1 MNTMKKLLYT
11 LFAATLIINITG
23 AQTPVPAKPQAKPIA
38 LTGGVAHLGN
48 GQVIQNS
55 IVAFDKGKLTIVADA
70 TTTKVDLAG
79 FEVINIT
86 GKHVY
91 PGFILPNSQV
101 GLQEVSSIRAMNDFT
116 ERGEMNPN
124 VRSQISY
131 NTDTEYTPSFRFNGV
146 LLAEATPTGGTI
158 SGTSSV
164 MEMDGWNWEDAT
176 HSVDVAVH
184 MNWPVLMRRQ
194 FDFNTFTF
202 AESANTDYD
211 KQVTDLER
219 FFGEAL
225 SYGALATKETN
236 LKFEAMQGLFD
247 GKKTLMLHA
256 NNPKEIVES
265 IRFAQRSGVKRITI
279 VGGTGALWVAD
290 FLKENKI
297 PVILPSTHNLP
308 NRTDDDVDLPYKLP
322 HLLTQAGVMVSLMDD
337 GALHG
342 ARNLGFYAGTAAA
355 YGMAKEDALKTITS
369 NTAKAL
375 GIDNRVGTLEVGKDA
390 TLFVSNGDALDYR
403 GNVLTHAFISGKL
416 MTLPGNQQELY
427 ERYSRKYGQ
436 MK

>member
-1 MNTMKKLLYT
+1 MKKSLYILVLT
-11 LFAATLIINITG
+11 IFTMNIVS

-38 LTGGVAHLGN
+38 LMGGVAHVGN

-55 IVAFDKGKLTIVADA
+55 LITFDKGKLTGVADA
-70 TTTKVDLAG
+70 TVVKMDLAG
-79 FEVINIT
+79 YEVINIS

-101 GLQEVSSIRAMNDFT
+101 GLQEVSSIRAMNDNA
-116 ERGEMNPN
+116 ERGQMNPN

-131 NTDTEYTPSFRFNGV
+131 NTDTEYTPTFRFNGV
-146 LLAEATPTGGTI
+146 LLAESTPTGGTI
-158 SGTSSV
+158 SGSSSL

-176 HSVDVAVH
+176 VAADIAVH
-184 MNWPVLMRRQ
+184 MNWPSIMSRQ
-194 FDFNTFTF
+194 FDVNTFSF
-202 AESANTDYD
+202 NESANANYE
-211 KQVTDLER
+211 KQVTEITQ
-219 FFGEAL
+219 FFSEAL
-225 SYGALATKETN
+225 TYGALTTKETN

-265 IRFAQRSGVKRITI
+265 IRFAQRSGVKRITL
-279 VGGTGALWVAD
+279 VGGTGAYWVAD
-290 FLKENKI
+290 FLKESKI

-308 NRTDDDVDLPYKLP
+308 ARADEDIDMPYKLP
-322 HLLTQAGVMVSLMDD
+322 HLLTQAGVTVSLMHD

-342 ARNLGFYAGTAAA
+342 GRNLGFYAGTAAA
-355 YGMAKEDALKTITS
+355 YGMSKEDALKTITS

-403 GNVLTHAFISGKL
+403 GNVLTHAFINGKL
-416 MTLPGNQQELY
+416 MTLTGNQQELY

>member
-1 MNTMKKLLYT
+1 MKKSLYILVLT
-11 LFAATLIINITG
+11 IFMMNVVS

-38 LTGGVAHLGN
+38 LMGGVAHVGN

-55 IVAFDKGKLTIVADA
+55 VITFDKGKLTGVADA
-70 TTTKVDLAG
+70 TVVKMDLAG
-79 FEVINIT
+79 YEVINIS

-101 GLQEVSSIRAMNDFT
+101 GLQEVSSIRAMNDNA
-116 ERGEMNPN
+116 ERGQMNPN

-131 NTDTEYTPSFRFNGV
+131 NTDTEYTPTFRFNGV
-146 LLAEATPTGGTI
+146 LLAESTPTGGTI
-158 SGTSSV
+158 SGSSSL

-176 HSVDVAVH
+176 VAADIAVH
-184 MNWPVLMRRQ
+184 MNWPSIMSRQ
-194 FDFNTFTF
+194 FDFNTFNF
-202 AESANTDYD
+202 NESANANYE
-211 KQVTDLER
+211 KQVTEITQ
-219 FFGEAL
+219 FFSEAL
-225 SYGALATKETN
+225 AYGALTTKETN

-265 IRFAQRSGVKRITI
+265 IRFAQRSGVKRITL
-279 VGGTGALWVAD
+279 VGGTGAYWVAD
-290 FLKENKI
+290 FLKESKI

-308 NRTDDDVDLPYKLP
+308 NRADEDVDMPYKLP
-322 HLLTQAGVMVSLMDD
+322 HLLTQAGVAVSLMDD

-342 ARNLGFYAGTAAA
+342 GRNLGFYAGTAAA
-355 YGMAKEDALKTITS
+355 YGMSKEDALKTITS

-375 GIDNRVGTLEVGKDA
+375 GIDNRLGTLEVGKDA

-403 GNVLTHAFISGKL
+403 GNVLTHAFINGKL

>member
-1 MNTMKKLLYT
+1 MKKIIYILLST
-11 LFAATLIINITG
+11 MFLTNIAG

-38 LTGGVAHLGN
+38 LTGGVAHIGN
-48 GQVIQNS
+48 GLVIQNS
-55 IVAFDKGKLTIVADA
+55 VITFDKGKLTAVADA
-70 TTTKVDLAG
+70 TVVKVDLSG
-79 FEVINIT
+79 FEVINIS

-101 GLQEVSSIRAMNDFT
+101 GLQEVSSIRAMNDNA
-116 ERGEMNPN
+116 ERGQMNPN

-131 NTDTEYTPSFRFNGV
+131 NTDTEYTPTFRFNGV
-146 LLAEATPTGGTI
+146 LLAESTPTGGTI

-176 HSVDVAVH
+176 VAADIAIH
-184 MNWPVLMRRQ
+184 MNWPSIMSRQ
-194 FDFNTFTF
+194 FDFNTFSF
-202 AESANTDYD
+202 NESANPNYE
-211 KQVTDLER
+211 KQVTEITQ
-219 FFGEAL
+219 FFSEAL
-225 SYGALATKETN
+225 SYGSLTSKETN

-247 GKKTLMLHA
+247 GKKTLMLHT

-265 IRFAQRSGVKRITI
+265 VRFAQRNGVKRITI
-279 VGGTGALWVAD
+279 VGGTGAYWVAD

-308 NRTDDDVDLPYKLP
+308 ARADEDIDMPYKLP
-322 HLLTQAGVMVSLMDD
+322 HLLTQAGVTVSLMDD

-342 ARNLGFYAGTAAA
+342 GRNLGFYAGTAAA
-355 YGMAKEDALKTITS
+355 YGMSKEDALKTITS

-403 GNVLTHAFISGKL
+403 GNVLSHAFISGKL

-427 ERYSRKYGQ
+427 ERYSKKYGQ

>member
-1 MNTMKKLLYT
+1 LVLTIFMMNVVS
-11 LFAATLIINITG
+11 

-38 LTGGVAHLGN
+38 LMGGVAHVGN

-55 IVAFDKGKLTIVADA
+55 VITFDKGKLTGVADA
-70 TTTKVDLAG
+70 TVVKMDLAG
-79 FEVINIT
+79 YEVINIS

-101 GLQEVSSIRAMNDFT
+101 GLQEVSSIRAMNDNA
-116 ERGEMNPN
+116 ERGQMNPN

-131 NTDTEYTPSFRFNGV
+131 NTDTEYTPTFRFNGV
-146 LLAEATPTGGTI
+146 LLAESTPTGGTI
-158 SGTSSV
+158 SGSSSL

-176 HSVDVAVH
+176 VAADIAVH
-184 MNWPVLMRRQ
+184 MNWPSIMSRQ
-194 FDFNTFTF
+194 FDFNTFNF
-202 AESANTDYD
+202 NESANANYE
-211 KQVTDLER
+211 KQVTEITQ
-219 FFGEAL
+219 FFSEAL
-225 SYGALATKETN
+225 AYGALTTKETN

-265 IRFAQRSGVKRITI
+265 IRFAQRSGVKRITL
-279 VGGTGALWVAD
+279 VGGTGAYWVAD
-290 FLKENKI
+290 FLKESKI

-308 NRTDDDVDLPYKLP
+308 NRADEDVDMPYKLP
-322 HLLTQAGVMVSLMDD
+322 HLLTQAGVAVSLMDD

-342 ARNLGFYAGTAAA
+342 GRNLGFYAGTAAA
-355 YGMAKEDALKTITS
+355 YGMSKEDALKTITS

-375 GIDNRVGTLEVGKDA
+375 GIDNRLGTLEVGKDA

-403 GNVLTHAFISGKL
+403 GNVLTHAFINGKL

>member
-1 MNTMKKLLYT
+1 MKKSLYILVMAIFT
-11 LFAATLIINITG
+11 MNVVS

-38 LTGGVAHLGN
+38 LTGGVAHIGN

-55 IVAFDKGKLTIVADA
+55 LITFDKGKLTGVADA
-70 TTTKVDLAG
+70 TVVKMDLAG
-79 FEVINIT
+79 YEVINIS

-101 GLQEVSSIRAMNDFT
+101 GLQEVSSIRAMNDNA
-116 ERGEMNPN
+116 ERGQMNPN

-131 NTDTEYTPSFRFNGV
+131 NTDTEYTPTFRFNGV
-146 LLAEATPTGGTI
+146 LLAESTPTGGTI
-158 SGTSSV
+158 SGSSSV

-176 HSVDVAVH
+176 VAVDVAIH
-184 MNWPVLMRRQ
+184 MNWPSIMSRQ
-194 FDFNTFTF
+194 FDFNTFSF
-202 AESANTDYD
+202 NESANANYE
-211 KQVTDLER
+211 KQVTEITQ
-219 FFGEAL
+219 FFSEAL
-225 SYGALATKETN
+225 AYGVLTSKETN

-247 GKKTLMLHA
+247 GKKTLMLHV

-265 IRFAQRSGVKRITI
+265 VRFAQRSGVKRMTI
-279 VGGTGALWVAD
+279 VGGTGAYWVAD

-308 NRTDDDVDLPYKLP
+308 NRADEDIDMPYKLP
-322 HLLTQAGVMVSLMDD
+322 HLLTQAGVTVSLMDD

-342 ARNLGFYAGTAAA
+342 GRNLGFYAGTAAA
-355 YGMAKEDALKTITS
+355 YGMSKEDALKTITS

-375 GIDNRVGTLEVGKDA
+375 GIDSRVGTLEVGKDA

-403 GNVLTHAFISGKL
+403 GNVLTYAFISGKL

>member
-1 MNTMKKLLYT
+1 MKKLLYILVMT
-11 LFAATLIINITG
+11 IFTMNIVS
-23 AQTPVPAKPQAKPIA
+23 AQTPVPAKPQTKPIA
-38 LTGGVAHLGN
+38 LTGGVAHIGN

-55 IVAFDKGKLTIVADA
+55 LITFDKGKLTGVADA
-70 TTTKVDLAG
+70 TVVKMDLAG
-79 FEVINIT
+79 YEVINIS

-101 GLQEVSSIRAMNDFT
+101 GLQEVSTIRAMNDNA
-116 ERGEMNPN
+116 ERGQMNPN

-131 NTDTEYTPSFRFNGV
+131 NTDTEYTPTFRFNGV
-146 LLAEATPTGGTI
+146 LLAESTPTGGTI
-158 SGTSSV
+158 SGSSSL

-176 HSVDVAVH
+176 VAADIAVH
-184 MNWPVLMRRQ
+184 MNWPSIMSRQ
-194 FDFNTFTF
+194 FDFNTFSF
-202 AESANTDYD
+202 NESANANYE
-211 KQVTDLER
+211 KQVTEITQ
-219 FFGEAL
+219 FFSEAL
-225 SYGALATKETN
+225 AYGALTTKETN

-279 VGGTGALWVAD
+279 VGGTGAYWVAD

-308 NRTDDDVDLPYKLP
+308 ARADEDIDMPYKLP
-322 HLLTQAGVMVSLMDD
+322 HLLTQAGVVVSLMDD

-342 ARNLGFYAGTAAA
+342 GRNLGFYAGTAAA
-355 YGMAKEDALKTITS
+355 YGMSKEDALKTITS

-375 GIDNRVGTLEVGKDA
+375 GIDNRIGTLEVGKDA

-403 GNVLTHAFISGKL
+403 GNMLTHAFINGKL

-427 ERYSRKYGQ
+427 ERYSKKYGQ

>member
-1 MNTMKKLLYT
+1 MKKIIYILFSTMLL
-11 LFAATLIINITG
+11 ANIAG

-55 IVAFDKGKLTIVADA
+55 IIAFDKGKLTIVADA
-70 TTTKVDLAG
+70 TTAKVDLTG

-86 GKHVY
+86 GKQVY
-91 PGFILPNSQV
+91 PGFILPNTQV
-101 GLQEVSSIRAMNDFT
+101 GLQEVSSIRAMNDNA
-116 ERGEMNPN
+116 ERGQMNPN

-131 NTDTEYTPSFRFNGV
+131 NTDTEYTPTFRFNGV
-146 LLAEATPTGGTI
+146 LLAESTPTGGTI

-176 HSVDVAVH
+176 VAADIAVH
-184 MNWPVLMRRQ
+184 MNWPSIMSRQ
-194 FDFNTFTF
+194 FDFNTFSF
-202 AESANTDYD
+202 NESANANYD
-211 KQVTDLER
+211 KEVTQITQ
-219 FFGEAL
+219 FFAEAL
-225 SYGALATKETN
+225 SYGALATKEIN

-247 GKKTLMLHA
+247 GRKTLMLHA

-265 IRFAQRSGVKRITI
+265 VRFAQRSGVKRITV

-290 FLKENKI
+290 FLKESKI

-308 NRTDDDVDLPYKLP
+308 NRTDDDVDMPYKLP

-355 YGMAKEDALKTITS
+355 YGMSKEDALKTITS

-375 GIDNRVGTLEVGKDA
+375 GIDNQVGTLEVGKDA
-390 TLFVSNGDALDYR
+390 TLFVANGDALDYR